1 MINSFEQTNKK
12 MTRFGD
18 LVGGNETV
26 MTPITTPPVVKEE
39 PVKETVE
46 VNVPD
51 KDFPQVVTKQD
62 LMKMTKIELEKVGRT
77 YGIELDRRLSH
88 AKLVVQLKAF
98 IDSKS

>member
-1 MINSFEQTNKK
+1 

-26 MTPITTPPVVKEE
+26 LTPMVTLTTPKPIVEE
-39 PVKETVE
+39 PPRPEEKIADEISTSG
-46 VNVPD
+46 
-51 KDFPQVVTKQD
+51 VTKQE
-62 LMKMTKIELEKVGRT
+62 LMKLSKIQLEELGREH
-77 YGIELDRRLSH
+77 GIELDRRVTH

>member
-1 MINSFEQTNKK
+1 

-18 LVGGNETV
+18 LIGGKETV
-26 MTPITTPPVVKEE
+26 VTPITTPQVVEKPAPAPVVEE
-39 PVKETVE
+39 VKGVS
-46 VNVPD
+46 
-51 KDFPQVVTKQD
+51 KQD
-62 LMKMTKIELEKVGRT
+62 LMKLNKVELEKLGRE

>member
-1 MINSFEQTNKK
+1 

-18 LVGGNETV
+18 LIGGKETV
-26 MTPITTPPVVKEE
+26 VTPITTPPVVEKPAPVVEE
-39 PVKETVE
+39 VKGVS
-46 VNVPD
+46 
-51 KDFPQVVTKQD
+51 KQE
-62 LMKMTKIELEKVGRT
+62 LMKLSKIELEKLGRE

>member
-1 MINSFEQTNKK
+1 

-18 LVGGNETV
+18 LIGGKETV
-26 MTPITTPPVVKEE
+26 VTPITTPQVVEKPAPAPAPVVEE
-39 PVKETVE
+39 VKG
-46 VNVPD
+46 
-51 KDFPQVVTKQD
+51 VTKQE
-62 LMKMTKIELEKVGRT
+62 LMKLSKIELEELGRE

>member
-1 MINSFEQTNKK
+1 

-18 LVGGNETV
+18 LIGGKETV
-26 MTPITTPPVVKEE
+26 VTPITTPPVVEKPAPVVEE
-39 PVKETVE
+39 VKG
-46 VNVPD
+46 
-51 KDFPQVVTKQD
+51 VTKQE
-62 LMKMTKIELEKVGRT
+62 LMKLSKIELEKLGRE